1 MGTDMC
7 ELCLRC
13 QSYSLQV
20 TEEGGRRLQVSLSH
34 REVLVKKPDVM
45 MVN

>member
-7 ELCLRC
+7 ELCPRY
-13 QSYSLQV
+13 QGYSVQG

-34 REVLVKKPDVM
+34 KEVLVKKPDVITM
-45 MVN
+45 N